1 MPILDL
7 DDSNKTPAE
16 QVVIPEDDSRKLY
29 TDADFKT
36 STLFNKDHELD
47 TIIRFISGSKWE
59 VDYFLQVRDV
69 NDTLSMPDVNIPSTV
84 LKYNRINNLI
94 LNLEGGIDQT
104 DPANVTGSCKI
115 NAGFLP
121 NYGDTFIAPLAGGRE
136 AVFVVTEV
144 TKQRYNLHEI
154 YEVSFKL
161 FEFLDRDSELYR
173 DLLFKTVREY
183 TYDKNFIPDKG
194 APIILN
200 QDYAEKLDLVNI
212 KKDIIE
218 YYFKLMVN
226 SNKNLIMVPTNTGVY
241 LDMFIN
247 EFMFKIIDTTDIPPT
262 VKVSRLTYNHN
273 VRFNVLDAILERD
286 KAKVKLAN
294 KNIGFINTPYIG
306 GYPTTRAL
314 GYLNI
319 DYIVD
324 IFDESTR
331 VDIDVINNFFTRDDD
346 YVDVVSNDTTNYIFS
361 DEFYAL
367 DRTNCKLFEQAVIDY
382 LNGSL
387 IEMDVLKGFIESY
400 QQWDILDQFYKLPIL
415 LVMIKDQIANTYSNI

>member
-16 QVVIPEDDSRKLY
+16 QVVIPEDNKRKLY

-47 TIIRFISGSKWE
+47 TIVRFISGSKWE
-59 VDYFLQVRDV
+59 VDYFMQLRDV
-69 NDTLSMPDVNIPSTV
+69 NDSLSMPDVNIPATL

-94 LNLEGGIDQT
+94 LNLEGGIDQS
-104 DPANVTGSCKI
+104 DPDNITGSCKI

-121 NYGDTFIAPLAGGRE
+121 NYGDVFIAPLAGGRE
-136 AVFVVTEV
+136 AIFVITEV

-154 YEVSFKL
+154 YDVNFKL
-161 FEFLDRDSELYR
+161 FEFLDRNSSLYR
-173 DLLFKTVREY
+173 DLIFKTVREY

-194 APIILN
+194 SPIILN
-200 QDYAEKLDLVNI
+200 QDYAKKLDLVNV

-218 YYFKLMVN
+218 FYFKMMVN

-247 EFMFKIIDTTDIPPT
+247 EFMFKIIDTTDIPSGI
-262 VKVSRLTYNHN
+262 KVSRLTYNN
-273 VRFNVLDAILERD
+273 KVRFSVLDAILERD
-286 KAKVKLAN
+286 KTKIKLAN
-294 KNIGFINTPYIG
+294 KNIGFINTPYVG

-319 DYIVD
+319 DYIAD
-324 IFDESTR
+324 IYDNSTR
-331 VDIDVINNFFTRDDD
+331 VDIDVIDNIYERSND
-346 YVDVVSNDTTNYIFS
+346 YEDLVSNDSINYIFS
-361 DEFYAL
+361 DNFYNL
-367 DRTNCKLFEQAVIDY
+367 DRANCNLFEQAVMDY

-387 IEMDVLKGFIESY
+387 VEMSVIEKFIDSY
-400 QQWDILDQFYKLPIL
+400 LEWDIIDQFYKLPIL
-415 LVMIKDQIANTYSNI
+415 LVLIKDQIANTYSNI